1 MVEIH
6 KTAEGAAQLWNDG
19 EKAGFARW
27 EMETLTFGREHVT
40 VAARQKFDAEDP
52 QLAEFLMA
60 YLEDQWKLSGAA
72 AWKDEEGTL
81 RWYSRALEA
90 LYQKHQNKT

>member
-6 KTAEGAAQLWNDG
+6 IAAEGAAQLQNDG
-19 EKAGFARW
+19 ENAGFARW
-27 EMETLTFGREHVT
+27 EMETLRFGRETVT
-40 VAARQKFDAEDP
+40 VAVRKEFRAAEP

-60 YLEDQWKLSGAA
+60 YLEDQWKWNGAA

-81 RWYSRALEA
+81 RWYSGALER
-90 LYQKHQNKT
+90 LYQKHLEEE